1 MEVETWERLYYILA
15 IRIIAR
21 SVFTVTEITVPATMR
36 NILKIC
42 TRDCKIFACILE
54 IFRLE

>member
-1 MEVETWERLYYILA
+1 MEVEEWERLYYILA

-42 TRDCKIFACILE
+42 TR
-54 IFRLE
+54 

>member
-36 NILKIC
+36 NILKIY
-42 TRDCKIFACILE
+42 TRINCEWKFCPYKKN
-54 IFRLE
+54 